1 MAQMHAM
8 PVWKRL
14 VVCCREQAAN
24 RELLHRRPLPP
35 WRSADNCCSKC
46 SIDARNTH
54 VQPFLNDRQRK
65 TYFIGVVA
73 GHRAQLHTSSYAAIL
88 RDILH
93 GWNFAQQNKNMT
105 SDILQF
111 STRAAINI
119 TAKTERVGKTW
130 IHKEIGQKEAM
141 RFWRSLSDIEIMLVS
156 YVQVIIQRK
165 TFSSTGGFGNGLHLP
180 WKPTKSIPQSFMHKF
195 AMTMP
200 GPHFVDDAIILDGL
214 F

>member
-93 GWNFAQQNKNMT
+93 GWNFEKQNKNMT

-130 IHKEIGQKEAM
+130 IHKEIFIICASNNAKK
-141 RFWRSLSDIEIMLVS
+141 DI
-156 YVQVIIQRK
+156 
-165 TFSSTGGFGNGLHLP
+165 F
-180 WKPTKSIPQSFMHKF
+180 
-195 AMTMP
+195 
-200 GPHFVDDAIILDGL
+200 
-214 F
+214 

>member
-1 MAQMHAM
+1 M
-8 PVWKRL
+8 P
-14 VVCCREQAAN
+14 CRSESGY

-93 GWNFAQQNKNMT
+93 GWNFEKQNKNMT

-130 IHKEIGQKEAM
+130 IHKEIFIICASNNPQKRHFLVLEALEM
-141 RFWRSLSDIEIMLVS
+141 DFISPE
-156 YVQVIIQRK
+156 
-165 TFSSTGGFGNGLHLP
+165 
-180 WKPTKSIPQSFMHKF
+180 KPTKSIPQSFMHKF

-200 GPHFVDDAIILDGL
+200 GPHFVDDAIILDGP